1 MGQLDGKVAIISGG
15 ARGQG
20 EEEARLFAREGAAVV
35 LGDILDEAGQRVAN
49 SIVDTGGQALY
60 VHLDVTSETDWNDIV
75 DKTVAEFGRVDF
87 LLNNAGI
94 LPVAPIEQATLE
106 HFREVVDVNLVGVF
120 LGIRA
125 VIPAMREAGGG
136 CIINTSSTA
145 GIQGYPGLGAYVS
158 SKFGVRGLTKVA
170 AVELGG
176 DNIRVNSV
184 HPGPVDTEMLANP
197 DAKRNEQGDRPMRI
211 PISRMGRADEIA
223 KMMLFIAADATY
235 STGSE
240 FIIDGG
246 LTASSNVTR

>member
-20 EEEARLFAREGAAVV
+20 EEEARLFAREGATVV
-35 LGDILDEAGQRVAN
+35 LGDILDEDGRRVAN
-49 SIVDTGGQALY
+49 SIVDTGGEALY
-60 VHLDVTSETDWNDIV
+60 AHLDVTSESDWSEIV
-75 DKTVAEFGRVDF
+75 DKTVAEYGRVDL

-106 HFREVVDVNLVGVF
+106 HFRQVIDVNLVGVF
-120 LGIRA
+120 LGMRA

-197 DAKRNEQGDRPMRI
+197 DAKRDEHGDRPMRI
-211 PISRMGRADEIA
+211 PISRMGRADEVA

-246 LTASSNVTR
+246 LTAASNLSR

>member
-20 EEEARLFAREGAAVV
+20 EAEARLFAREGAAVV
-35 LGDILDEAGQRVAN
+35 LGDILDEDGQRVAE
-49 SIVDTGGQALY
+49 SIIDAGGQAAY
-60 VHLDVTSETDWNDIV
+60 VHLDVTSETDWSDIV
-75 DKTVAEFGRVDF
+75 DQAVAEFGRVDL

-94 LPVAPIEQATLE
+94 LPVATIEQATLE
-106 HFREVVDVNLVGVF
+106 HFREVVDVNLIGVF
-120 LGIRA
+120 LGIRS
-125 VIPAMREAGGG
+125 VIPAMRESGGG

-145 GIQGYPGLGAYVS
+145 GIQGYPGLGAYAS
-158 SKFGVRGLTKVA
+158 SKFAVRGLTKVA
-170 AVELGG
+170 AVELGA

-197 DAKRNEQGDRPMRI
+197 NAKRNEQGDRPMRI
-211 PISRMGRADEIA
+211 PISRMGRADEVA

-235 STGSE
+235 STGAE

-246 LTASSNVTR
+246 LTAASNIGR

>member
-20 EEEARLFAREGAAVV
+20 EEEARLFAREGATVV
-35 LGDILDEAGQRVAN
+35 LGDILDDDGQRVAN

-60 VHLDVTSETDWNDIV
+60 VHLDVTSETDWSDIV

-106 HFREVVDVNLVGVF
+106 HFRQVVDVNLVGVF

-197 DAKRNEQGDRPMRI
+197 DAKRDEHGDRPMRI

-240 FIIDGG
+240 FIVDGG
-246 LTASSNVTR
+246 LTAASHVTR

>member
-35 LGDILDEAGQRVAN
+35 LGDILDEASQRVAN

-106 HFREVVDVNLVGVF
+106 HFRQVIDVNLVGVF
-120 LGIRA
+120 LGMRA

-170 AVELGG
+170 AVELGA

>member
-20 EEEARLFAREGAAVV
+20 EEEARLFAREGATVV
-35 LGDILDEAGQRVAN
+35 LGDILDEDGQRVAN
-49 SIVDTGGQALY
+49 SIVDTGGEALY
-60 VHLDVTSETDWNDIV
+60 AHLDVTSETDWSDIV
-75 DKTVAEFGRVDF
+75 DKTVAEFGRVDL

-106 HFREVVDVNLVGVF
+106 HFRQVIDVNLVGVF
-120 LGIRA
+120 LGMRA

-235 STGSE
+235 STGAE

-246 LTASSNVTR
+246 LTAASHVTR

>member
-20 EEEARLFAREGAAVV
+20 EEEARLFAREGATVV
-35 LGDILDEAGQRVAN
+35 LGDILDDDGQRVAN

-60 VHLDVTSETDWNDIV
+60 VHLDVTSESDWSDIV

-106 HFREVVDVNLVGVF
+106 HFRQVVDVNLVGVF

-197 DAKRNEQGDRPMRI
+197 DAKRDEHGDRPMRI
-211 PISRMGRADEIA
+211 PISRMGRAEEIA

-246 LTASSNVTR
+246 LTAASHVTR

>member
-20 EEEARLFAREGAAVV
+20 EAEARLFAREGAAVV
-35 LGDILDEAGQRVAN
+35 LGDILDEDGQRVAE
-49 SIVDTGGQALY
+49 SIIDAGGQAAY
-60 VHLDVTSETDWNDIV
+60 VHLDVTSETDWSDIV
-75 DKTVAEFGRVDF
+75 DKTVAEFGRVDY

-94 LPVAPIEQATLE
+94 LPVAPIEHATLE
-106 HFREVVDVNLVGVF
+106 HFREVIDVNLVGVF

-145 GIQGYPGLGAYVS
+145 GIQGYPGLGAYAS
-158 SKFGVRGLTKVA
+158 SKFAVRGLTKVA

-176 DNIRVNSV
+176 ENIRVNSV
-184 HPGPVDTEMLANP
+184 HPGPVDTMMLFNP
-197 DAKRNEQGDRPMRI
+197 DAKRDEHGDRPMRI

-240 FIIDGG
+240 FIVDGG
-246 LTASSNVTR
+246 LTASSNITR

>member
-1 MGQLDGKVAIISGG
+1 MGQLDGQVAIISGG

-20 EEEARLFAREGAAVV
+20 EAEARLFAREGAAVV
-35 LGDILDEAGQRVAN
+35 LGDILDEDGQRVAE
-49 SIVDTGGQALY
+49 SIIDAGGQAAY
-60 VHLDVTSETDWNDIV
+60 VHLDVTSETDWSDIV
-75 DKTVAEFGRVDF
+75 DKAVAEFGRVDL

-94 LPVAPIEQATLE
+94 LPVATIEHATLE

-125 VIPAMREAGGG
+125 VIAAMREAGGG

-145 GIQGYPGLGAYVS
+145 GIQGYPGLGAYAS
-158 SKFGVRGLTKVA
+158 SKFAVRGLTKVA

-184 HPGPVDTEMLANP
+184 HPGPIDTPMLFNP
-197 DAKRNEQGDRPMRI
+197 DAKRDEHGDRPMRI

-240 FIIDGG
+240 FIVDGG
-246 LTASSNVTR
+246 LTASSNLNR

>member
-20 EEEARLFAREGAAVV
+20 EEEARLFAREGATVV
-35 LGDILDEAGQRVAN
+35 LGDILDEDGQRVAN

-60 VHLDVTSETDWNDIV
+60 VHLDVTSETDWSDIV

-106 HFREVVDVNLVGVF
+106 HFRQVIDVNLVGVF
-120 LGIRA
+120 LGMRA

-246 LTASSNVTR
+246 LTAASHVTR

>member
-20 EEEARLFAREGAAVV
+20 EEEARLFAREGSAVV
-35 LGDILDEAGQRVAN
+35 LGDILDEDGQRVAN

-60 VHLDVTSETDWNDIV
+60 AHLDVTSETDWTDIV

-106 HFREVVDVNLVGVF
+106 HFQQVLDVNLVGVF

-197 DAKRNEQGDRPMRI
+197 DAKRDEHGDRPMRI
-211 PISRMGRADEIA
+211 PISRMGRAEEVA

-246 LTASSNVTR
+246 LTAASSVSR

>member
-20 EEEARLFAREGAAVV
+20 EAEARLFAREGAAVV
-35 LGDILDEAGQRVAN
+35 LGDILDEDGQRVAE
-49 SIVDTGGQALY
+49 SIIDAGGQAAY
-60 VHLDVTSETDWNDIV
+60 VHLDVTSETDWSDIV
-75 DKTVAEFGRVDF
+75 DKAVAEFGRVDL

-94 LPVAPIEQATLE
+94 LPVATIEHATLE

-125 VIPAMREAGGG
+125 VIAAMREAGGG

-145 GIQGYPGLGAYVS
+145 GIQGYPGLGAYAS
-158 SKFGVRGLTKVA
+158 SKFAVRGLTKVA

-184 HPGPVDTEMLANP
+184 HPGPIDTPMLFNS
-197 DAKRNEQGDRPMRI
+197 DAKRDEHGDRPMRI

-240 FIIDGG
+240 FIVDGG
-246 LTASSNVTR
+246 LTASSNLNR